1 MWKEAEEGRWTPW
14 TLGLVL
20 LLSDE
25 DGSGGTP
32 PHPIVSRFPTESM
45 DLCSLLLV
53 QPGAWL
59 LLRCYQQNSAL
70 FKAVAS
76 LVCSFHCS
84 VIFGNSPT
92 ISSLRRT
99 GLGKLLFLARKYFKY
114 RHPCC
119 NWIRGMLSE
128 HHPKSKSLR
137 AQQKDPRTRYKFFF
151 LSFGVSFVGQ
161 KPQITED
168 LSEMQI
174 WGHSLDPVSSTRWWE
189 ALLSSPCAHK
199 A

>member
-1 MWKEAEEGRWTPW
+1 MN
-14 TLGLVL
+14 TLDTRL
-20 LLSDE
+20 
-25 DGSGGTP
+25 GTP
-32 PHPIVSRFPTESM
+32 TQWWGWEQHHTSSSHSEQISMESM
-45 DLCSLLLV
+45 DLRSLLWI

-59 LLRCYQQNSAL
+59 LLSCYQQNSAL

-137 AQQKDPRTRYKFFF
+137 AQQKDPRTCYNFFF
-151 LSFGVSFVGQ
+151 LVIWSEFCGPEAPNHWGLVRNADL
-161 KPQITED
+161 KPQPRP
-168 LSEMQI
+168 SEQYQ
-174 WGHSLDPVSSTRWWE
+174 LVRSSV
-189 ALLSSPCAHK
+189 K
-199 A
+199 